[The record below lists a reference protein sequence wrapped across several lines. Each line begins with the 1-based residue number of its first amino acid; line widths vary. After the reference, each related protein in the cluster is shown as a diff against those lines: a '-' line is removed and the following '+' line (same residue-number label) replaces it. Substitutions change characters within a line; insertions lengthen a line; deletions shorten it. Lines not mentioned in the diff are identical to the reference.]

1 MWAVPKYKHCCM
13 YFRRN
18 LGLDSWVFLYLI
30 MALMYIL
37 IDLFFY
43 AIEGHSHFT
52 ISNCDLSMMDFKCR
66 ASLLTQ
72 CHDFAH

>member
-1 MWAVPKYKHCCM
+1 
-13 YFRRN
+13 
-18 LGLDSWVFLYLI
+18 